1 MIKYKV
7 LRKDTVGK
15 YMKKNGL
22 FSNSIKTGYLEV
34 KMGLHIANI
43 NKSFGSKKIVNNL
56 SFNIDEP
63 GVFGLLGTNGAGKT
77 TTIRMILG
85 ILEKDGGTIE
95 WDKKTITRENVRFGY
110 LPEERGIYPKAKVS
124 EQLHYFARLRGMN
137 YKEAKASMDYWL
149 ERLKATEYTH
159 QVAERL
165 SKGNQQKIQ
174 LITAIIHDPEL
185 LILDEPFS
193 GLDPINT
200 DLFKSVIKELLE
212 KGKYII
218 MSSHQMAAV
227 EEYCREIL
235 ILDQGN
241 TILAGNLKDI
251 KHNYGRTNLFID
263 CEGDLTQ
270 AAREEGIMNVRIT
283 ASGFELKIST
293 DAQAYRLLDRI
304 MKSGMRLDKF
314 EIREPSL
321 HEIFVGLVGDKG

>member
-1 MIKYKV
+1 
-7 LRKDTVGK
+7 
-15 YMKKNGL
+15 
-22 FSNSIKTGYLEV
+22 
-34 KMGLHIANI
+34 MGLHIANV
-43 NKSFGSKKIVNNL
+43 NKSFGDKKVVNDL
-56 SFNIDEP
+56 SFSMDQP

-85 ILEKDGGTIE
+85 ILTKDSGRVD
-95 WDKKTITRENVRFGY
+95 WDQKAIIRENVRFGY

-124 EQLHYFARLRGMN
+124 EQLHYFARLRGMSR
-137 YKEAKASMDYWL
+137 KEAKTSMDYWL
-149 ERLKATEYTH
+149 ERLKAKEYTN
-159 QVAERL
+159 VIAEQL

-174 LITAIIHDPEL
+174 LISSIIHDPEL

-235 ILDQGN
+235 ILDDGN
-241 TILAGNLKDI
+241 TILSGNLKEI
-251 KHNYGRTNLFID
+251 KNGYGRTNLFID
-263 CEGDLTQ
+263 CEGDL
-270 AAREEGIMNVRIT
+270 APLAKDEGISDINDT
-283 ASGFELKIST
+283 ATGFEMKISN
-293 DAQAYRLLDRI
+293 DAQAHKLLDRI
-304 MKSGMRLDKF
+304 IKSGMRLDKF

-321 HEIFVGLVGDKG
+321 HEIFVELVGEKG

>member
-1 MIKYKV
+1 
-7 LRKDTVGK
+7 
-15 YMKKNGL
+15 
-22 FSNSIKTGYLEV
+22 
-34 KMGLHIANI
+34 MGLHIANV
-43 NKSFGSKKIVNNL
+43 NKSFSGKKVVNNL
-56 SFNIDEP
+56 SFNMDHP

-85 ILEKDGGTIE
+85 ILEKDSGRVD
-95 WDKKTITRENVRFGY
+95 WDQKAVTRENVRFGY

-124 EQLHYFARLRGMN
+124 EQLHYFARLRGMS
-137 YKEAKASMDYWL
+137 YQEAKASMDYWL

-159 QVAERL
+159 QVAEQL

-174 LITAIIHDPEL
+174 LISAIIHDPEL

-200 DLFKSVIKELLE
+200 DLFKSVIQELLE

-235 ILDQGN
+235 ILDQGE
-241 TILAGNLKDI
+241 TILAGNLKEI
-251 KHNYGRTNLFID
+251 KHGYGRTNLFID
-263 CEGDLTQ
+263 CEGDITEP
-270 AAREEGIMNVRIT
+270 AREEGIMNVRIT
-283 ASGFELKIST
+283 ASGFELNIST
-293 DAQAYRLLDRI
+293 DTQAYRLLDRI
-304 MKSGMRLDKF
+304 MKSGMLLNKF

-321 HEIFVGLVGDKG
+321 HEIFVELVGEKE